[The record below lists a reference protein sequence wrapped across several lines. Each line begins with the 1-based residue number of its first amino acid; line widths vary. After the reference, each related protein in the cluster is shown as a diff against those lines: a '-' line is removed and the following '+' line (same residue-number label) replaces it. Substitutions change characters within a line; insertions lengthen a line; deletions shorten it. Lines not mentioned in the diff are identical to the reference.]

1 MKQNRN
7 SSFTAAFLAILFILF
22 SFQAQSIAQD
32 KATQI
37 DEFVK
42 LWHETGTFNGTVLVA
57 EKGKVIFKK
66 GYGLAN
72 MEWNIPNKPDTKFR
86 IGSITKQFTSML
98 IMQLVEKG
106 KIDLQGKLSDYLPY
120 YRKDI
125 GEKVTIHHLLT
136 HTSGIPSYTRN
147 MERLEEARQDPYPV
161 DEFVKKYCSD
171 NLEFEPGSKYR
182 YNNSGYFILGAI
194 IEAVTG
200 KPYADILLE
209 KILDPVGMKDT
220 GYDHPVPLIKNR
232 AAGYSITF
240 DGYVNADYLN
250 MSLPYAAGS
259 LYSTVE
265 DLYKWDQAL
274 YTDKLLSKKMKKE
287 MFKPHVASGIDDES
301 YYAYGWAISK
311 RSFPKSKEK
320 VNSVSHGGGING
332 FNTFIERLVDDKH
345 LIVIFNNT
353 GAASL
358 NAMSEGIIRILY
370 GKPYTPP
377 KKSIAKA
384 IYDVVVEKGAEE
396 AVKQYH
402 ELQKNKK
409 NEYNFQPVELNRL
422 AYDLLYRKKMV
433 KEAIE
438 IFKLN
443 LEVYSKYANGYDSL
457 GEAYMVNGDKKLA
470 IKYYARSLEMDPNN
484 TNAVEK
490 LSELMKMK

>member
-1 MKQNRN
+1 MKKNRN
-7 SSFTAAFLAILFILF
+7 SSFTAAFLAILFVLV

-32 KATQI
+32 KAAQM

-42 LWHETGTFNGTVLVA
+42 LWYKTGTFNGTVLVA

-66 GYGLAN
+66 GYGFAN
-72 MEWNIPNKPDTKFR
+72 MEWNIPHKPDTKFR

-120 YRKDI
+120 YSKDI
-125 GEKVTIHHLLT
+125 GDKVTIHHLLT
-136 HTSGIPSYTRN
+136 HSSGIPSYTRN
-147 MERLEEARQDPYPV
+147 MGRLEEIHQDPYPV
-161 DEFVKKYCSD
+161 DKFVKEYCSD
-171 NLEFEPGSKYR
+171 ELEFEPGSKYV

-194 IEAVTG
+194 IEEVTG
-200 KPYADILLE
+200 KPYADVLQE
-209 KILDPVGMKDT
+209 KILDPVEMKDT
-220 GYDHPVPLIKNR
+220 GYDRPVPLIKNR
-232 AAGYSITF
+232 AAGYSLTF
-240 DGYVNADYLN
+240 DGHKNADYLN
-250 MSLPYAAGS
+250 MSLPYAAGA

-274 YTDKLLSKKMKKE
+274 YTDKLLSKKMKEE
-287 MFKPHVASGIDDES
+287 MFKPHIASGGES
-301 YYAYGWAISK
+301 HYAYGWGISK
-311 RSFPKSKEK
+311 RSFPKSEEK

-332 FNTFIERLVDDKH
+332 FNTLIERLVDDKH

-353 GAASL
+353 PAASL
-358 NAMSEGIIRILY
+358 SAMSKGIMQILY
-370 GKPYTPP
+370 HKPYTPP

-396 AVKQYH
+396 AVKKYH
-402 ELQKNKK
+402 ELQKNKE

-422 AYDLLYRKKMV
+422 GYDLLYRKKMV

-443 LEVYSKYANGYDSL
+443 IEVYPEYANGYDSL
-457 GEAYMVNGDKKLA
+457 AEGYMVNGDKELA
-470 IKYYARSLEMDPNN
+470 IKYYEKALEMDPKN

-490 LSELMKMK
+490 LSELKKKK

>member
-1 MKQNRN
+1 MKQNRS
-7 SSFTAAFLAILFILF
+7 SSFTAAFLAILFTIF
-22 SFQAQSIAQD
+22 SFQTQSIAQD
-32 KATQI
+32 KAVQT
-37 DEFVK
+37 DKFVK

-72 MEWNIPNKPDTKFR
+72 MEWNIPHKPDTKFR

-106 KIDLQGKLSDYLPY
+106 EIDLQGKLSDYLPY

-136 HTSGIPSYTRN
+136 HTSGIPSYTRD
-147 MERLEEARQDPYPV
+147 MAHLTEAHQDPYPV
-161 DEFVKKYCSD
+161 GEFVKKYCSD
-171 NLEFEPGSKYR
+171 ELEFEPGSEYR

-194 IEAVTG
+194 IETVTG
-200 KPYADILLE
+200 KPYADVLQE
-209 KILDPVGMKDT
+209 KILDPAGMKDT

-232 AAGYSITF
+232 AAGYSLTF
-240 DGYVNADYLN
+240 DGYINADYLN

-274 YTDKLLSKKMKKE
+274 YTDKLLSNKMKKE
-287 MFKPHVASGIDDES
+287 MFKPHIASGGES
-301 YYAYGWAISK
+301 YYAYGWGISK

-353 GAASL
+353 PAASL
-358 NAMSEGIIRILY
+358 NAMSMGIIRILY

-377 KKSIAKA
+377 KKSIGKA
-384 IYDVVVEKGAEE
+384 IYDVVVKKGVEE

-409 NEYNFQPVELNRL
+409 DDYNFRPEEMNRL
-422 AYDLLYRKKMV
+422 GYDLLYRKKMV

-443 LEVYSKYANGYDSL
+443 IEVYPEYANGYDSL
-457 GEAYMVNGDKKLA
+457 GEGYMVNGDKELA
-470 IKYYARSLEMDPNN
+470 IKYYGKALEMDPKNK
-484 TNAVEK
+484 NAVEK
-490 LSELMKMK
+490 LKELMKMK

>member
-1 MKQNRN
+1 MKQSRN
-7 SSFTAAFLAILFILF
+7 LSFTASFLAILLILF

-32 KATQI
+32 KATQT

-72 MEWNIPNKPDTKFR
+72 MEWNIPHKPDTKFR

-125 GEKVTIHHLLT
+125 GDKVTIHHLLT
-136 HTSGIPSYTRN
+136 HSSGIPSYTRN
-147 MERLEEARQDPYPV
+147 MARLQELHQDPYPV
-161 DEFVKKYCSD
+161 DKFVKEYCSD
-171 NLEFEPGSKYR
+171 DLEFEPGSEYR

-194 IEAVTG
+194 IEEVTG
-200 KPYADILLE
+200 KQYADVLQE

-232 AAGYSITF
+232 AAGYSVNF

-250 MSLPYAAGS
+250 MSLPYAAGA

-287 MFKPHVASGIDDES
+287 MFKPHIASGDES
-301 YYAYGWAISK
+301 HYAYGWGISK

-332 FNTFIERLVDDKH
+332 FNTLIERLVDDKH

-353 GAASL
+353 PAASL
-358 NAMSEGIIRILY
+358 NAMSTGIIRILY

-409 NEYNFQPVELNRL
+409 DEYNFKPVELNRL
-422 AYDLLYRKKMV
+422 GYDLLYRKKMV

-443 LEVYSKYANGYDSL
+443 IEVYPKYANGYDSL
-457 GEAYMVNGDKKLA
+457 GEGYMVNGDKELA
-470 IKYYARSLEMDPNN
+470 IKYYEKALEMDPKN

-490 LSELMKMK
+490 LSELKKKK

>member
-72 MEWNIPNKPDTKFR
+72 MEWNIPNKPGTKFR

-125 GEKVTIHHLLT
+125 GDKVTIHHLLT

-147 MERLEEARQDPYPV
+147 MAHLEEVHQDPYPV

-194 IEAVTG
+194 IEAMTG

-209 KILDPVGMKDT
+209 KILVPVGMKDT
-220 GYDHPVPLIKNR
+220 GYDRPVPLIKNR

-240 DGYVNADYLN
+240 DGYVNADYMN

-265 DLYKWDQAL
+265 NLYKWDQAL

-287 MFKPHVASGIDDES
+287 IFKPHVASGDES
-301 YYAYGWAISK
+301 YYAYGWRISK

-320 VNSVSHGGGING
+320 VKSVSHGGGING

-345 LIVIFNNT
+345 LIAIFNNT
-353 GAASL
+353 PAASL
-358 NAMSEGIIRILY
+358 NAMSEGIIRIIY

-396 AVKQYH
+396 AVKQYY

-422 AYDLLYRKKMV
+422 GHDLLYRKKMV

-443 LEVYSKYANGYDSL
+443 IEVYPKYANGYDSL
-457 GEAYMVNGDKKLA
+457 GEAYMVNRDKKPA
-470 IKYYARSLEMDPNN
+470 IRAYAKSLEMDPNN